1 MRHAIVGWA
10 GWCWCAVQE
19 LGRVVPPHTVKPN
32 LARYQHLCGANV
44 LSNEAVNF
52 VSVVVCG
59 VAAGLLGPALL

>member
-1 MRHAIVGWA
+1 M
-10 GWCWCAVQE
+10 QE